1 MSNIGQSLDLSLN
14 SDDLIY
20 FVEDDYIHKINAIEE
35 MIYTYEKFS
44 SLINNELFL
53 CPTDYPYLYIN
64 PTKTNVLFGNK
75 SHWRRVDQTLC
86 TFLTSKKMIEKYFD
100 NLKLM
105 TTIEHVPFEKP
116 LHDIFSN
123 EYCFSP
129 IPSLAIHFTNI
140 NSIYGI
146 SPNENLNKLWSE
158 NEFIE

>member
-1 MSNIGQSLDLSLN
+1 MSNRLSL
-14 SDDLIY
+14 
-20 FVEDDYIHKINAIEE
+20 
-35 MIYTYEKFS
+35 
-44 SLINNELFL
+44 
-53 CPTDYPYLYIN
+53 PYIN

-75 SHWRRVDQTLC
+75 SHWRRVDQTFVL
-86 TFLTSKKMIEKYFD
+86 LTKKTIEKHFD

-105 TTIEHVPFEKP
+105 TTLNVPFEKP
-116 LHDIFSN
+116 LYDIFIN
-123 EYCFSP
+123 EFCFSP